1 MASVVVLSVVSI
13 GVVLFV
19 SVVVAVISIEVV
31 LVVPVEVVGSVDV
44 ASPVDVVVVT
54 SALVVVK
61 NSVDDVLVAASVVVV
76 TDSVEV
82 VIAVSDDVVIVVL
95 VVVDSSLA
103 TVAAVATSDVDSSPP
118 KQAERFQLSFVEQ
131 HSSLVVKI
139 SESSIQSGML
149 PSEMHPPIWTY
160 HVPAEVPCVDAA
172 IHPSGSHAKAA
183 LQHLDIDSCERSAK
197 LQALV
202 TANSDSLDSGDHDR
216 RTYNSVSGNFLSCF
230 PSLIQISVVFFAYH
244 GFSASESA
252 PSSADSGLHGTS
264 GLFSLN
270 TAASRSG
277 VERSGMTSPVASLK
291 L

>member
-1 MASVVVLSVVSI
+1 VASVVVLSVVSI

-183 LQHLDIDSCERSAK
+183 LQHLDIDS
-197 LQALV
+197 
-202 TANSDSLDSGDHDR
+202 
-216 RTYNSVSGNFLSCF
+216 YNSVSGNFLSCF

-277 VERSGMTSPVASLK
+277 VERSGMTSPVASQII
-291 L
+291 